1 MRIAIIAPPFIA
13 VPPTAYGGTELFI
26 AHLAESLVAAGQDV
40 VVYANGASRVRC
52 ELRSLYPESCWPPVD
67 ATSGYL
73 RNADHTA
80 WALADAAKTADVIH
94 LNDAI
99 GLPMTRLTRV
109 PVLLTLHHPHEPV
122 LSAFYEQYPAIH
134 YVAISAAQA
143 RRERMPR
150 MSVVHHGVHTDS
162 YRFSE
167 AKEDYVAFLGR
178 IVPCK
183 GAHTAIAVARRAG
196 LRLKI
201 AGERQPMYEAY
212 WREQVMPHIDGDQIQ
227 YLGEADEILKNELLS
242 GARALLFPI
251 EWDEP
256 FGLVMIEALACG
268 TPVLAFEGGSVAEIV
283 RNGVNGWI
291 CRDVGEMAGRAAA
304 PDISPHACLASVRGQ
319 FSCERMASRYLDV
332 YRRVQ
337 ASGAPRPIA
346 VEAGAPWKM

>member
-1 MRIAIIAPPFIA
+1 MRIAIIAPPFIS
-13 VPPTAYGGTELFI
+13 VPPDAYGGTELFI
-26 AHLAESLVAAGQDV
+26 AHLAESLVDAGQDV

-52 ELRSLYPESCWPPVD
+52 EVRSLYADSCWPPAD

-80 WALADAAKTADVIH
+80 WSIADAAKTADVIH

-99 GLPMTRLTRV
+99 GLPLTRLISV
-109 PVLLTLHHPHEPV
+109 PVVLTLHHPHEPV
-122 LSAFYEQYPAIH
+122 LSAFYAQYAAVQ

-143 RRERMPR
+143 QRERMPHIGI
-150 MSVVHHGVHTDS
+150 VHHGIRSES
-162 YRFSE
+162 YRFS
-167 AKEDYVAFLGR
+167 ADKEDYVAFLGR

-201 AGERQPMYEAY
+201 AGEKQPMYDAY
-212 WREQVMPHIDGDQIQ
+212 WREQVMPQIDGDQIQ

-283 RNGVNGWI
+283 RDGINGWI
-291 CRDVGEMAGRAAA
+291 CRDAEDMVRRAAS
-304 PDISPHACLASVRGQ
+304 PEISPRSCLASVRRH

-337 ASGAPRPIA
+337 ASGARRPIA